1 MAPKAPAP
9 LARIDWTDR
18 RIWLVPAAWTYL
30 FASFEGRIPRL
41 PFWIAAL
48 ALNVVAY
55 LGDRL
60 AMEIGGHPA
69 AAVVGLAFL
78 YPSLALSIKRAHDR
92 GRSDAYLLFFFLPA
106 FLASFMQVL
115 GYMDAQ
121 GPMGTVLVLLGLWVL
136 AALITLVIDL
146 GLLPGQAGP
155 NRFGPDPLA

>member
-1 MAPKAPAP
+1 MAPVP
-9 LARIDWTDR
+9 LTGIDWTDR
-18 RIWLVPAAWTYL
+18 RVWLIPAAWSYL

-48 ALNVVAY
+48 VLNVFAFIA
-55 LGDRL
+55 DRL
-60 AMEIGGHPA
+60 AMEAGGHPA

-92 GRSDAYLLFFFLPA
+92 GRSDGYLLFFFLPA

-121 GPMGTVLVLLGLWVL
+121 GPMGPVLVLLGLWVL

-146 GLLPGQAGP
+146 GLMRGEEGP
-155 NRFGPDPLA
+155 NRFGPDPLQR